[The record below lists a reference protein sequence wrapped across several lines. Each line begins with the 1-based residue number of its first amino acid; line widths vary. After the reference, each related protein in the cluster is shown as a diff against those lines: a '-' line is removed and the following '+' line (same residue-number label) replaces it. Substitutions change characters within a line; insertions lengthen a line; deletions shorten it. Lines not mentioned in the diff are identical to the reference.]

1 MVHQL
6 LSYRPKWT
14 WTQVLK
20 CTQNLDQEGKAI
32 QMKRKSFKQIPREIK
47 HSYIK
52 HTHAH
57 RHTTNVDT
65 DLTHFKKIS
74 KHLLDLNVKCK
85 SNKLLENNKEGN
97 VGDFGFF
104 DEFSNITQNAR
115 SVKENKN
122 VEFHFI
128 GRKKTPCSEVLRER
142 KGKPGCRGKNL
153 CKTPMW

>member
-1 MVHQL
+1 
-6 LSYRPKWT
+6 
-14 WTQVLK
+14 
-20 CTQNLDQEGKAI
+20 
-32 QMKRKSFKQIPREIK
+32 MKRKSFKQIPREIK

-128 GRKKTPCSEVLRER
+128 GRKKTPCSEEDGVKRTKR
-142 KGKPGCRGKNL
+142 QARVQGKKSLQNSYVINDMVSNISKELLKLNSKKN
-153 CKTPMW
+153 KT